1 MDQFE
6 LDDDDRSAIE
16 LAKGFARRLLREDR
30 ITPRQIRGL
39 GCALHALE
47 QLPSSTPGACTE
59 FGLEYRNGDDR
70 FEEMR
75 YVTFQITEDTFEV
88 SSGGSVYDKAIGGDS
103 FSDPGLR
110 IELGGYKEGEIDPY
124 TIEASLTEF
133 LELGGRIIV
142 DDESTIDFDA
152 PPS

>member
-6 LDDDDRSAIE
+6 LDDDDRSAVE

-39 GCALHALE
+39 ACALHALE
-47 QLPSSTPGACTE
+47 QLPSSTPGASTE
-59 FGLEYRNGDDR
+59 FGIEYRNGDTN

-75 YVTFQITEDTFEV
+75 YVLFRIAEDTFEV
-88 SSGGSVYDKAIGGDS
+88 SSGGSVYDKAIGSDS

-110 IELGGYKEGEIDPY
+110 IEFGGCKEGQIDAY
-124 TIEASLTEF
+124 TIEATLTEF
-133 LELGGRIIV
+133 LGLGGRIIV

>member
-6 LDDDDRSAIE
+6 LDDDDRSAVE
-16 LAKGFARRLLREDR
+16 LAKGFARRLLRDDR
-30 ITPRQIRGL
+30 LTPRQIRGL
-39 GCALHALE
+39 ACALHALE
-47 QLPSSTPGACTE
+47 QLPSSTPGASTE
-59 FGLEYRNGDDR
+59 FGIEYRNGDGN

-75 YVTFQITEDTFEV
+75 YVLFRIAEDTFEV
-88 SSGGSVYDKAIGGDS
+88 SSGGSVYDKAIGSDS

-110 IELGGYKEGEIDPY
+110 IELGGYKEGQIDAY
-124 TIEASLTEF
+124 TIEATLTEF
-133 LELGGRIIV
+133 LGLGGRIIV